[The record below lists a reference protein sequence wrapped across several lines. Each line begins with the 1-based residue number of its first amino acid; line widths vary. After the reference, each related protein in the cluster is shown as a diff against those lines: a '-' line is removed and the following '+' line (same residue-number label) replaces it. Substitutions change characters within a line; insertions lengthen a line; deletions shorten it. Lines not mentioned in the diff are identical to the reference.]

1 MVSPRRV
8 FKRDRAAQVAIADAV
23 IALIV
28 LTIASAVIYSAVSG
42 AVSSRSDARQRA
54 DLKTVALESSSLPLE
69 AAYPVA
75 TFTEVPSG
83 TQHKLINLTGEAL
96 FLTYFELESRSNTT
110 GEHFNLSG
118 LLGPIKELYEG
129 ALEGRSYAVHA
140 YMTDSSGAAELLFS
154 SEVKDGQDTIHDLAD
169 IPNPRIVTEKVLTG
183 LTGDVLVD
191 LYLWR

>member
-1 MVSPRRV
+1 MVRPKNRFR
-8 FKRDRAAQVAIADAV
+8 RDRAAQVAIADAV

-42 AVSSRSDARQRA
+42 AVSSRSESRQRA

-69 AAYPVA
+69 ATYPLA

-83 TQHKLINLTGEAL
+83 VQHRFVNLTGEEL
-96 FLTYFELESRSNTT
+96 ISTIFELKARSNKT
-110 GEHFNLSG
+110 GELFNLSG

-140 YMTDSSGAAELLFS
+140 YATGGSGTDLLFS
-154 SEVKDGQDTIHDLAD
+154 PEFKDGQDTIRDVSD
-169 IPNPRIVTEKVLTG
+169 IPNPRIVTQKILPG
-183 LTGDVLVD
+183 LEGDVTVD
-191 LYLWR
+191 MYLWR